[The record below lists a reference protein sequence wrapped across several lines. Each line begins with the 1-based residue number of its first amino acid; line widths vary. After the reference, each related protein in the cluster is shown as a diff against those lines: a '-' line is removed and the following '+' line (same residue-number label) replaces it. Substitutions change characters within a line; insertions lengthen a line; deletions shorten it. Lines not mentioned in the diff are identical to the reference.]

1 MEKKIKLVIPQILE
15 ENIAP
20 DIVVRKY
27 ITPADKK
34 QIIEMI
40 DAALVSQ
47 EHRSDTLDILYK
59 DYSLI
64 GAIIDT
70 MTNISPDGLDVE
82 LFVSSGL
89 WDKIKNSIL
98 NMGELMFDYK
108 QLCQDRR
115 YIASLEGR
123 LGNILEKVES
133 FLEKISSLDLSNE
146 NLQNMAKILGE
157 QLGQLQGVYPQ
168 IRENSEVKNKK
179 PKKSIDSE
187 VKTP

>member
-115 YIASLEGR
+115 YASSLEGR
-123 LGNILEKVES
+123 LGSILTKIETVVEDVS
-133 FLEKISSLDLSNE
+133 KIDFSDEGIKSLGK
-146 NLQNMAKILGE
+146 NLGDQLN
-157 QLGQLQGVYPQ
+157 QLGKVYPQ
-168 IRENSEVKNKK
+168 IASNDA
-179 PKKSIDSE
+179 PKTD
-187 VKTP
+187 TP